1 MGFSAFRHGPVL
13 AVHSDD
19 MTSTPFSSIVASVD
33 FSDYSVRALRHA
45 IALAGHFGGRVTVVH
60 VANPLLVQA
69 ATAAYDIAA
78 MNRDTETQLRA
89 LADEIA
95 TEAGAWAPEI
105 RTIISVG
112 DPATEILKGAKEED
126 ADLIVMGTHGRSG
139 FSKMFFGSVTERVL
153 RLSPVPVLAVPASD
167 HERVSFTDEG
177 PRFAFAP
184 ILAPTDLSALSLV
197 NMRVAHSLSAT
208 FGAPL
213 LLVHVI
219 ESIPV
224 VGGRHESIE
233 AHKKTF
239 VADARERLRTLASE
253 VAPGESVETHLDV
266 GSPAATIAAVAA
278 ERNAGLIVMGLHAGG
293 KTFGRRLGWVAYGVL
308 CLVKAPVLALPS
320 GIHDSERLSLQ
331 DTDESITAE
340 EAPRVPTHS
349 T

>member
-1 MGFSAFRHGPVL
+1 
-13 AVHSDD
+13 
-19 MTSTPFSSIVASVD
+19 MTSTPFSSIVCAVD
-33 FSDYSVRALRHA
+33 FSDHSVRALRHA

-95 TEAGAWAPEI
+95 TEAAAWAPDI

-112 DPATEILKGAKEED
+112 DPATEILKGAEEER

-139 FSKMFFGSVTERVL
+139 YSKMFFGSVTERVL

-184 ILAPTDLSALSLV
+184 ILVPTDLSAQSLV
-197 NMRVAHSLSAT
+197 NTRVAYSLSAS

-224 VGGRHESIE
+224 VGGRRQSIE
-233 AHKKTF
+233 AHKRTF
-239 VADARERLRTLASE
+239 VADVRERLRALASE
-253 VAPGESVETHLDV
+253 LARGESVETHLDV

-278 ERNAGLIVMGLHAGG
+278 ERKAGLIVMGLHAGG
-293 KTFGRRLGWVAYGVL
+293 KAFGRRVGSVAYGVL
-308 CLVKAPVLALPS
+308 CLVNAPVLALPS
-320 GIHDSERLSLQ
+320 GIHDFGRLSLQ
-331 DTDESITAE
+331 DTDESITRV
-340 EAPRVPTHS
+340 EAPLALTHS

>member
-33 FSDYSVRALRHA
+33 FSDHSVRALRHA

-213 LLVHVI
+213 L
-219 ESIPV
+219 
-224 VGGRHESIE
+224 VG
-233 AHKKTF
+233 
-239 VADARERLRTLASE
+239 
-253 VAPGESVETHLDV
+253 LD
-266 GSPAATIAAVAA
+266 
-278 ERNAGLIVMGLHAGG
+278 RFM
-293 KTFGRRLGWVAYGVL
+293 
-308 CLVKAPVLALPS
+308 PS
-320 GIHDSERLSLQ
+320 ANNRD
-331 DTDESITAE
+331 
-340 EAPRVPTHS
+340 
-349 T
+349 